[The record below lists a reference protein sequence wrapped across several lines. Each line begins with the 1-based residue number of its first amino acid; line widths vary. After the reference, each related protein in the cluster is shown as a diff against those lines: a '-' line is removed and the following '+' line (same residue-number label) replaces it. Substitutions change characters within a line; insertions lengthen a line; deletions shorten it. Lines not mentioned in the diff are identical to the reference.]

1 MKVRRKPPF
10 PLPTPAPQCVVRP
23 RWKKQIPAIS
33 PRIPSTC
40 QLLGDG
46 KDPVDLRLY
55 LKDAQGA
62 LTETWIYQYTP
73 T

>member
-1 MKVRRKPPF
+1 MYPKP
-10 PLPTPAPQCVVRP
+10 V
-23 RWKKQIPAIS
+23 S
-33 PRIPSTC
+33 SSTC